1 MTKKLEI
8 IQLSVQFIKKAN
20 FKDLSYDYLAKQL
33 VITKTAIHYYF
44 KNKKRFRFG
53 NL

>member
-20 FKDLSYDYLAKQL
+20 FKDLSYDYLAK
-33 VITKTAIHYYF
+33 TAIHYYF